1 MKNNWTR
8 LEERGGGTGKSDF
21 VLIRILKTT
30 IPYFG
35 AFVSEEELESFL
47 SQENFQRFEK
57 TRKVV
62 LEKAKINR
70 LVLIRS

>member
-1 MKNNWTR
+1 
-8 LEERGGGTGKSDF
+8 
-21 VLIRILKTT
+21 LKTT

-47 SQENFQRFEK
+47 NQENFQRFEK

-62 LEKAKINR
+62 LEKAKVNR
-70 LVLIRS
+70 LVLVRFQK